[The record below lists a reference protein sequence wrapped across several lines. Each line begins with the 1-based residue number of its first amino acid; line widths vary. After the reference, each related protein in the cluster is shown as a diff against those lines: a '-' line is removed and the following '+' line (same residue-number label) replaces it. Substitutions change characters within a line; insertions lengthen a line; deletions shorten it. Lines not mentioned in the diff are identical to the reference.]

1 MWKGIFLWN
10 MDTSEVLFCDCLVC
24 FRSCSLFLFCFF
36 VTAPS
41 RPPLSLSPSPSCFNS
56 TAAAFPPL

>member
-1 MWKGIFLWN
+1 MWKGIFLTVVAYVI

-24 FRSCSLFLFCFF
+24 FQSCSLFFWGVFF

-41 RPPLSLSPSPSCFNS
+41 RPPL
-56 TAAAFPPL
+56 PLPLPFLL